1 MDIRGLGY
9 IGINARDVQRWR
21 QYAERLGTMAV
32 GGPGG
37 LDLRID
43 ERPFRVAVS
52 ETAAAEGL
60 AFTGWEVA
68 DAAALD
74 CAADQLRAAGS
85 TVRSASDG
93 DARARQVRGLV
104 RTTDPGGFE
113 LELFHGPILDHVPF
127 VSPAGVSRFVTG
139 GLGMGH
145 IVLGTPNMAEMVRF
159 YTNVLGFRVS
169 DYWRPGDQ
177 DIVFLRC
184 NERHHSLALV
194 PAEEPALYHFM
205 LEAATLDDVGAALQR
220 HHDTGTPISMDLG
233 KHSNDEMV
241 SFYSRSPSGFDV
253 EFGFGGRL
261 VDESTWIVGEITKPS
276 LWGHRTPQPT
286 G

>member
-52 ETAAAEGL
+52 ETEAAEGL